1 MGVPVG
7 CKSKWAQL
15 PPTSLP
21 SSFLHCVFI
30 LRIPF
35 FHLSVLFLHV
45 PIEVF
50 LICPV
55 AQASPNVEGSRMR
68 LQIEAHKPHI

>member
-30 LRIPF
+30 LSIPF
-35 FHLSVLFLHV
+35 FHLLYSFSISLLRFSSYVLWLR
-45 PIEVF
+45 PPLMLRGPE
-50 LICPV
+50 
-55 AQASPNVEGSRMR
+55 
-68 LQIEAHKPHI
+68 